1 MYKSHSI
8 NIELYSFA
16 TSDFGHIGIHT
27 WIEKIINTIKLK
39 SQDVMII
46 KSEISIDLTH
56 KINQ

>member
-27 WIEKIINTIKLK
+27 
-39 SQDVMII
+39 
-46 KSEISIDLTH
+46 
-56 KINQ
+56 